1 MLTDE
6 HLKLEA
12 LKRFLKLKNWRLTE
26 YSNDTLLMYEGPVDD
41 RNRPITLVLPANAE
55 FADTQSVIAKAVR
68 LLAAIERCSIVD
80 LEETI
85 NKLGPDF
92 LIS

>member
-6 HLKLEA
+6 HLKLDA

-26 YSNDTLLMYEGPVDD
+26 YSNDTSLIYEGPLDD
-41 RNRPITLVLPANAE
+41 RSCPITLVLPANAE

-68 LLAAIERCSIVD
+68 LLAAIERCSILE
-80 LEETI
+80 LEEAI
-85 NKLGPDF
+85 NKLRS
-92 LIS
+92 IS